1 MTQATPPAGTPAGA
15 EPPVPLVNPAYAVAA
30 VIGIG
35 VMIVSVLSPSL
46 WFLNFVHVFC
56 AVLWT
61 GIDLYVGL
69 VLGPVMR
76 RVDFRARAQII
87 NRLMPRMLFLM
98 PVVSI
103 NTGTA
108 GWFLAERMG
117 YLDLPWPAYGW
128 VAGSLVLVTIMT
140 IQGLGFL
147 MPVNVKIAL
156 EIRKPAP
163 DGERI
168 GRLMRMYVRSVAAQG
183 LMQVMIV
190 IIMARFGAGLAS

>member
-1 MTQATPPAGTPAGA
+1 MSQTAAAPDS
-15 EPPVPLVNPAYAVAA
+15 EIPLINPAYVIAA

-61 GIDLYVGL
+61 GIDLFMGFVI
-69 VLGPVMR
+69 GPVMR
-76 RVDFRARAQII
+76 KVDLRTRAQII
-87 NRLMPRMLFLM
+87 TRLMPRMLFLM

-147 MPVNVKIAL
+147 MPVNLKVFL

-168 GRLMRMYVRSVAAQG
+168 GRLMRMYVRAVAAQG
-183 LMQVMIV
+183 LMQVAIV
-190 IIMARFGAGLAS
+190 VIMARFGAGLAS

>member
-1 MTQATPPAGTPAGA
+1 MSQTSAAPDS
-15 EPPVPLVNPAYAVAA
+15 EIPLINPAYVIAA

-61 GIDLYVGL
+61 GIDLFMGFVI
-69 VLGPVMR
+69 GPVMR
-76 RVDFRARAQII
+76 KVDLRTRAQII
-87 NRLMPRMLFLM
+87 TRLMPRMLFLM

-147 MPVNVKIAL
+147 MPVNLKVFL

-168 GRLMRMYVRSVAAQG
+168 GRLMRMYVRAVAAQG
-183 LMQVMIV
+183 LMQVAIV
-190 IIMARFGAGLAS
+190 VIMARFGAGLAS

>member
-1 MTQATPPAGTPAGA
+1 MSQIAAAPDTPI
-15 EPPVPLVNPAYAVAA
+15 PLINPAYAVAA
-30 VIGIG
+30 VLGIG
-35 VMIVSVLSPSL
+35 VMIVAILGPSL

-61 GIDLYVGL
+61 GIDLFMGFVI
-69 VLGPVMR
+69 GPVMR
-76 RVDFRARAQII
+76 KVDFRARAQII
-87 NRLMPRMLFLM
+87 TLLMPRMLFLM

-108 GWFLAERMG
+108 GWFLAGRMG

-128 VAGSLVLVTIMT
+128 VAGSLVLATLMT

-147 MPVNVKIAL
+147 MPVNLKVFL

-168 GRLMRMYVRSVAAQG
+168 GRLMRMYVRAVAAQG
-183 LMQVMIV
+183 LMQVAIV
-190 IIMARFGAGLAS
+190 IIMARLGAGLAS